1 MTLPEM
7 VFGDSKLAVKNEAQG
22 LEFSF
27 KAYEALDA
35 CARAIDVEVMSPS
48 APSRVLC
55 RVACHC
61 GPLSMLR
68 ACVCRRVYVR
78 ACVSVQSV
86 ALQREGDSRS
96 VARMARHR
104 LRGSRMVLV
113 VLSPHTDWHATMCA
127 RVVSSAL

>member
-7 VFGDSKLAVKNEAQG
+7 VFGDSKLEVRNEAQG

-35 CARAIDVEVMSPS
+35 CARAIDVEVMSSS

-55 RVACHC
+55 RAACRC
-61 GPLSMLR
+61 GFLSMLR

-78 ACVSVQSV
+78 ACVRVQSV
-86 ALQREGDSRS
+86 ITKRRRQ
-96 VARMARHR
+96 
-104 LRGSRMVLV
+104 
-113 VLSPHTDWHATMCA
+113 PFCCK
-127 RVVSSAL
+127 VSSSVMYDYDGGKK

>member
-7 VFGDSKLAVKNEAQG
+7 VFGDSKLEVKNEAQG

-35 CARAIDVEVMSPS
+35 CARAVDVEVMSLS
-48 APSRVLC
+48 AR
-55 RVACHC
+55 RVACCC
-61 GPLSMLR
+61 GPLSLLR

-78 ACVSVQSV
+78 VCVCVQSD

-96 VARMARHR
+96 VARLVRHR

-113 VLSPHTDWHATMCA
+113 VLAPHAGWHATMCA

>member
-35 CARAIDVEVMSPS
+35 CARAIDVEVMSSS

-55 RVACHC
+55 RAACRC
-61 GPLSMLR
+61 GFLSMLR
-68 ACVCRRVYVR
+68 ACVCRRVYVSGMR
-78 ACVSVQSV
+78 ACAKRHYKEKETAVL
-86 ALQREGDSRS
+86 LQG
-96 VARMARHR
+96 
-104 LRGSRMVLV
+104 
-113 VLSPHTDWHATMCA
+113 
-127 RVVSSAL
+127 